1 MRIIYLIVLVLSGLL
16 LPKVS
21 MSNPNQTC
29 LTSEPSDSGS
39 FGFSVAI
46 NDKYLAVGDPT
57 ANHVVIYTRDSQ
69 GKWLRSKEIVPSV
82 DSIPD
87 QVGLGFGRDLQLDG
101 DVLIINALTYQNTRD
116 VTNPEDFQVRG
127 ILNSV
132 FFGRYLIR
140 LDSETEVKAIDLPME
155 KKSGFV
161 QFNLLS
167 EGKIKLITQP
177 DNGEHRF
184 GESFALENDLL
195 IVGSP
200 SYETGG
206 GAWLFDLT
214 RPESKPLKLAAPNS
228 YIGATVAI
236 SEQFAAV
243 SDRLGDTRYNVPP
256 LPPKTLIRSLSNGST
271 AVIDSYGELSL
282 SGNILA
288 VMRLPSFDN
297 SRTALLEVFS
307 LDDNANY
314 HLIAKRV
321 RTSREYL
328 QRGWVQNGFL
338 VTISRISL
346 PISRQYS
353 DIELCLES
361 LDLLRNKT

>member
-29 LTSEPSDSGS
+29 LTSEPGDSVS

-57 ANHVVIYTRDSQ
+57 ANHVAIYTRDNQ
-69 GKWLRSKEIVPSV
+69 GKWLRSKEIVPPV

-87 QVGLGFGRDLQLDG
+87 KIGRGFGRDLQLDG
-101 DVLIINALTYQNTRD
+101 DVLVINALTYQLIKDRIY
-116 VTNPEDFQVRG
+116 PKIFY
-127 ILNSV
+127 
-132 FFGRYLIR
+132 GRYLIN
-140 LDSETEVKAIDLPME
+140 LNSETEVKAIDLPME

-167 EGKIKLITQP
+167 EGKIKQVTLP
-177 DNGEHRF
+177 DNGETAF
-184 GESFALENDLL
+184 GEDTGLGYNFAFDSNLL
-195 IVGSP
+195 LAGSP
-200 SYETGG
+200 AYPTGG
-206 GAWLFDLT
+206 GAWLFDLA
-214 RPESKPLKLAAPNS
+214 RPESKPLKLVAPDA
-228 YIGATVAI
+228 YIGSTVALN
-236 SEQFAAV
+236 EQFAAV
-243 SDRLGDTRYNVPP
+243 SDLLGDTVYDPT
-256 LPPKTLIRSLSNGST
+256 LSLPKTLIRSLSNGST

-361 LDLLRNKT
+361 LDLLRNKI